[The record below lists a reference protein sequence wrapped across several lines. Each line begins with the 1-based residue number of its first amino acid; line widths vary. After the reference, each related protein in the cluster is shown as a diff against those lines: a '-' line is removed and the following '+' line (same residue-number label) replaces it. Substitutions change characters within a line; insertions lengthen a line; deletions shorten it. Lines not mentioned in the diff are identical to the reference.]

1 LSYIKLSSV
10 LQFTRK
16 NWKELLIVFC
26 LLLVMG
32 KMRYDYNQLES
43 AYITTQ
49 ESLQN
54 QIAGLQEIHKKE
66 LEERE
71 KALRE
76 YEEQLT
82 DIEKRYE
89 MDKEEL
95 DELKRKK
102 QKEFTKDFVDDPRS
116 LIEEI
121 ESIFGFDYVE

>member
-1 LSYIKLSSV
+1 MNVTTV
-10 LQFTRK
+10 LQFVKK
-16 NWKELLIVFC
+16 NWKEVLIVIC
-26 LLLVMG
+26 LLLVIG
-32 KMRYDYNQLES
+32 KMRYDYRQLES

-76 YEEQLT
+76 YEEQLV

-95 DELKRKK
+95 KELKNKK
-102 QKEFTKDFVDDPRS
+102 QKEFVKDFVEDPRA

>member
-1 LSYIKLSSV
+1 MNVATI
-10 LQFTRK
+10 LQFAKK
-16 NWKELLIVFC
+16 NWKEILIVIC
-26 LLLVMG
+26 LLLVIG
-32 KMRYDYNQLES
+32 KMRYDYRQLES

-54 QIAGLQEIHKKE
+54 QIEGLQEIHKRE
-66 LEERE
+66 LEKRE
-71 KALRE
+71 EALRE
-76 YEEQLT
+76 YEEQLA

-95 DELKRKK
+95 DKLKRKK
-102 QKEFTKDFVDDPRS
+102 QTEFTKDFVDDPRA

>member
-1 LSYIKLSSV
+1 MNVATI
-10 LQFTRK
+10 LQFVRK
-16 NWKELLIVFC
+16 NWKEILIVIC
-26 LLLVMG
+26 LLLVIG
-32 KMRYDYNQLES
+32 KMRYDYGQLES

-54 QIAGLQEIHKKE
+54 QIEGLQEIHKRE
-66 LEERE
+66 LEKRE
-71 KALRE
+71 EALQE
-76 YEEQLT
+76 YEQQLN
-82 DIEKRYE
+82 DIEERYE

-95 DELKRKK
+95 DKLKRKK

>member
-1 LSYIKLSSV
+1 MNVATI
-10 LQFTRK
+10 LQFAKK
-16 NWKELLIVFC
+16 NWKEILIVIC
-26 LLLVMG
+26 LLLVIG
-32 KMRYDYNQLES
+32 KMRYDYGQLES

-66 LEERE
+66 LEKRE
-71 KALRE
+71 EALRE
-76 YEEQLT
+76 YEEQLA
-82 DIEKRYE
+82 DIEDRYE

-95 DELKRKK
+95 EKLKNKK
-102 QKEFTKDFVDDPRS
+102 QKEFVKDFVDDPRA

>member
-1 LSYIKLSSV
+1 MNVVTI
-10 LQFTRK
+10 LQFAKK
-16 NWKELLIVFC
+16 NWKEILIVIC
-26 LLLVMG
+26 LLLVIG

-43 AYITTQ
+43 AYVTTQ

-66 LEERE
+66 LEKRE
-71 KALRE
+71 EALRE
-76 YEEQLT
+76 YEEQLA
-82 DIEKRYE
+82 DIEDRYE

-95 DELKRKK
+95 EKLKNKK
-102 QKEFTKDFVDDPRS
+102 QKEFVKDFVDDPRA

>member
-1 LSYIKLSSV
+1 MNVATI
-10 LQFTRK
+10 LQFAKK
-16 NWKELLIVFC
+16 NWKEILIVIC
-26 LLLVMG
+26 LLLVIG

-66 LEERE
+66 LEKRE
-71 KALRE
+71 EALRE
-76 YEEQLT
+76 YEEQLA
-82 DIEKRYE
+82 DIEDRYE

-95 DELKRKK
+95 EKLKNKK
-102 QKEFTKDFVDDPRS
+102 QKEFVKDFVDDPRA

-121 ESIFGFDYVE
+121 ESIFGFDYAE

>member
-1 LSYIKLSSV
+1 MNVATV
-10 LQFTRK
+10 LQFAKK
-16 NWKELLIVFC
+16 NWKEILIVIC
-26 LLLVMG
+26 LLLVIG
-32 KMRYDYNQLES
+32 KMRYDYRQLES